1 MQVYANVQSRRW
13 IYGLVLAL
21 LVLSSVFA
29 GNPGVALGQSETPPP
44 PPPQASPSDSGG
56 MGQITAQC
64 TPPDDPPA
72 PHIISPVNGSAIIT
86 TVPTLAW
93 TKIDSSFCVDY
104 YNIQIWVD
112 GGSMVLSQW
121 PKVPNFTVTTPQLAF
136 GVNYNWYVWAHNI
149 IHGFGK
155 PMIGSFS
162 TTSVTND
169 DFNFATA
176 ITTPTYTIA
185 EATLAATSSSTDP
198 AVPACGSGAG
208 HKSVWWKFTP
218 NSKGTLDANTA
229 TSDYDTLLAI
239 WTGVSGALKPV
250 ACNDN
255 VSGSDSTSAI
265 SGLPVTAG
273 TTYYI
278 EVIQPGSLDTG
289 GNLNLSFVFNTAAV
303 SIPFVSYG
311 PYDGYLLETRD
322 GSNKA
327 ASVNAS
333 DSTLIVG
340 NTPNGR
346 RYRSFLSFDTS
357 PLPDN
362 AVIISAV
369 ITLKMSSISNPTPF
383 DTYAGLNVDI
393 RKSYYGSSVK
403 LQLADFNASN
413 SLTTAGTISEPA
425 TPNSPY
431 VASLIT
437 KAFPY
442 VNKKGTTQFKLR
454 FPGDDIG
461 NDLYDTIKFY
471 SGDASIVSFRPTL
484 VVTYYLP

>member
-1 MQVYANVQSRRW
+1 MQVYSNIHGRRW
-13 IYGLVLAL
+13 VYGLVLAL
-21 LVLSSVFA
+21 LVLSSVFV
-29 GNPGVALGQSETPPP
+29 GNPGVALGQSETPVP
-44 PPPQASPSDSGG
+44 PPPQAAPSDSGA
-56 MGQITAQC
+56 GQITAQC
-64 TPPDDPPA
+64 SPPDDPPA
-72 PHIISPVNGSAIIT
+72 PHVLLPAKGSTIIT
-86 TVPTLAW
+86 IVPTLTW

-121 PKVPNFTVTTPQLAF
+121 PKVSNFTVTTPPLAF
-136 GVNYNWYVWAHNI
+136 GVKYNWYVWAHNI

-162 TTSVTND
+162 TTTVTND

-176 ITTPTYTIA
+176 ITTPTYTIS
-185 EATLAATSSSTDP
+185 ESTLAATSSSDDP
-198 AVPACGSGAG
+198 AVLACGSGAG
-208 HKSVWWKFTP
+208 NKSVWWKFTP

-239 WTGVSGALKPV
+239 WTGGRGALKPV

-255 VSGSDSTSAI
+255 VSGSDNTSLI
-265 SGLPVTAG
+265 SGLAVTAG

-289 GNLNLSFVFNTAAV
+289 GKLNLSVTFNTAAV

-322 GSNKA
+322 GSLKA
-327 ASVNAS
+327 ASANTS
-333 DSTLIVG
+333 DSILIVG

-357 PLPDN
+357 PLPNN

-369 ITLKMSSISNPTPF
+369 ITLKMSSISNPSPYDF
-383 DTYAGLNVDI
+383 YSALNVDI
-393 RKSYYGSSVK
+393 RKSYYGSSAK
-403 LQLADFNASN
+403 LQLTDFNASN

-431 VASLIT
+431 VASLLAP
-437 KAFPY
+437 AFPY
-442 VNKKGTTQFKLR
+442 INLKGITQFKLR

-471 SGDASIVSFRPTL
+471 SGNSFTASFRPTL